1 MTSGTSET
9 SGSSGTAGGAGGTG
23 AAGGAG
29 GARDTGAVRDTGAA
43 GAVTDARDAGGPAG
57 AEETGYGDI
66 LRAPYAARLLTG
78 TLVGRLPHATGPVAI
93 VLFTRAE
100 GGGYSL
106 AGGLAAAYGIAT
118 AIGQPLLGRA
128 VDLRGQLRVQLP
140 AAVISALGM
149 VLLAA
154 AGIGSLPLAYAGVV
168 IAGLFT
174 PPLEGGLRA
183 LWPSVL
189 GREDRVHRAYALDA
203 VAQEIM
209 FTVGP
214 LLITLIVS
222 FWSAGAALLVI
233 NAIGVLGALVVVLSE
248 PSRVWRSAPREAH
261 WLGAL
266 RSGGLLAL
274 LGSFF
279 FVGLALGSIT
289 VAGVAYADDH
299 GRDAVYGWLMAAL
312 SFGALVGGVF
322 YGARRWTG
330 TPERRLTVIVAL
342 LALGYLPLAL
352 TPGVPAMTALAAL
365 SGLFLAPAIACAF
378 VVVDRHAPRGTVT
391 EAFSWLVTTF
401 GVGAAAGTAVA
412 GPVVELASTSWSFA
426 VAGAG
431 GIAALLVL
439 MSTQRILAGPGRG
452 PDPGRPVPDPAG
464 RSAENDR
471 NGAAEPGFS
480 SGREA

>member
-1 MTSGTSET
+1 MVSEAT
-9 SGSSGTAGGAGGTG
+9 GTG
-23 AAGGAG
+23 EA
-29 GARDTGAVRDTGAA
+29 TGAVGDTGST
-43 GAVTDARDAGGPAG
+43 GSTGSGGYA
-57 AEETGYGDI
+57 DI
-66 LRAPYAARLLTG
+66 LRAPHAARLLAG
-78 TLVGRLPHATGPVAI
+78 TLVGRLPHATGPIAI

-100 GGGYSL
+100 GGGYTL
-106 AGGLAAAYGIAT
+106 AGALAAVYGTAT

-140 AAVISALGM
+140 AAVVSALGM
-149 VLLAA
+149 VVLAV
-154 AGIGSLPLAYAGVV
+154 AGIGSLPLAYAAVFV
-168 IAGLFT
+168 AGLFT

-203 VAQEIM
+203 VAQEVM

-214 LLITLIVS
+214 LLITLFVS
-222 FWSAGAALLVI
+222 LWSAGAALMVI

-248 PSRVWRSAPREAH
+248 PSRAWRSAPREAH

-299 GRDAVYGWLMAAL
+299 GRDAIYGLLMAAL
-312 SFGALVGGVF
+312 SLGALIGGVF
-322 YGARRWTG
+322 YGARRWAG
-330 TPERRLTVIVAL
+330 PPERRLLVIVAL
-342 LALGYLPLAL
+342 LAVGYLPLAL
-352 TPGVPAMTALAAL
+352 TPGVAAMTALTAL
-365 SGLFLAPAIACAF
+365 AGLFLAPAIACAF

-401 GVGAAAGTAVA
+401 GVGAAAGTAAA
-412 GPVVELASTSWSFA
+412 GPAVELGSTSWGFA

-431 GIAALLVL
+431 GILALLVL
-439 MSTQRILAGPGRG
+439 TATQKTLAGPGRAVDVARSL
-452 PDPGRPVPDPAG
+452 PDPPA

-480 SGREA
+480 SGPEA